1 MSENVAYG
9 PYVPVQI
16 TEKNDGRTGF
26 ATTALVLGIL
36 SVIFCWI
43 PIVGMITFVL
53 APLAII
59 FGALGRKSNK
69 SGQATAG
76 LVMGVVGL
84 AVSIIW
90 MALFTAAV
98 GSATND
104 FNDSINCLNNAQTTA
119 QINACN

>member
-1 MSENVAYG
+1 MSENIAYG

-36 SVIFCWI
+36 SGVFCWI
-43 PIVGMITFVL
+43 PVIGLITFLL

-59 FGALGRKSNK
+59 FGALGRKSSK

-76 LVMGVVGL
+76 LVLGVVGL
-84 AVSIIW
+84 AISILW
-90 MALFTAAV
+90 MALFTAMV
-98 GSATND
+98 GSSSSTLNC
-104 FNDSINCLNNAQTTA
+104 INAAQTVA